1 MSKDKPPEL
10 DPDQTLATLDQLSK
24 AINVM
29 SAVVERLKRHL
40 HRQLELNE
48 SRSTINA
55 PRPARNPRGKLAIE
69 AEAGAVDPAPIQRP
83 ERVLH

>member
-1 MSKDKPPEL
+1 MSKDKPPGL

-29 SAVVERLKRHL
+29 STVVERLKRQL

-48 SRSTINA
+48 SRHA
-55 PRPARNPRGKLAIE
+55 E
-69 AEAGAVDPAPIQRP
+69 EVEAGAVHPGPAQPP